1 MYQIIQEVSHESVI
15 FMTAAKSSTQM
26 NTMHNVYLRRS
37 VNAET
42 VELSILLFWVFAKV
56 YAFLIVSMLLLFDY
70 VSRRN

>member
-1 MYQIIQEVSHESVI
+1 MVTFQPRSVTGLKSTLNRKIRDLITAMYQIIQEVSHESVI

-42 VELSILLFWVFAKV
+42 G
-56 YAFLIVSMLLLFDY
+56 
-70 VSRRN
+70 